1 MTVTSPAGERDPR
14 LADASVLV
22 IGVGALGCA
31 AADAL
36 AGAGIGR
43 LTLVDHDRVERSNLH
58 RQLLH
63 RTADLGRPKVES
75 ARDAL
80 AARHP
85 ALAMAVAPVRFGDD
99 NAAALVHGH
108 ACVVDA
114 TDGIATKFLINDLVV
129 GLRTP
134 LVHAGIVRFQ
144 GQLMTILP
152 GVSACYRCLF
162 GAPPPDGSV
171 PSCQEA
177 GVLGSLAGTIGALQ
191 AAEAIRLVCGTGA
204 LLADRLLTY
213 DALAARFR
221 HVKLRRNPACP
232 TCAPLADPL
241 AASAGNG

>member
-1 MTVTSPAGERDPR
+1 MTLPSQVG
-14 LADASVLV
+14 VLV
-22 IGVGALGCA
+22 IGAGALGCA
-31 AADAL
+31 AAEAL
-36 AGAGIGR
+36 AAAGIGR

-63 RTADLGRPKVES
+63 RARDLGRSKVES

-85 ALAMAVAPVRFGDD
+85 ALATATAPVRFAAD
-99 NAAALVHGH
+99 NAAALVRDH
-108 ACVVDA
+108 ACAVDA
-114 TDGIATKFLINDLVV
+114 TDGVATKFLINDLVV
-129 GLRTP
+129 GLGTP

-162 GAPPPDGSV
+162 GAPPPEGSV

-177 GVLGSLAGTIGALQ
+177 GVLGSLAGTIGTLQ
-191 AAEAIRLVCGTGA
+191 AAEAIRIATGSEA

-213 DALAARFR
+213 DALAGRFR

-232 TCAPLADPL
+232 ACRHVRAPLAAD
-241 AASAGNG
+241 AGTG